1 MKGIENSL
9 QGKRLLILGE
19 LQRKSGQ
26 NIQKVLR
33 IAESALI
40 EHSLSQG
47 FDILNKQGKSRP
59 THSVYFT
66 GNREAKIYS
75 GNEVKTRAIK

>member
-1 MKGIENSL
+1 MKGIENSP

-19 LQRKSGQ
+19 LQRKPGQ
-26 NIQKVLR
+26 IIEKALR

-47 FDILNKQGKSRP
+47 FNILNKKGKSRP
-59 THSVYFT
+59 THSVYFA
-66 GNREAKIYS
+66 GNKEVKIYS
-75 GNEVKTRAIK
+75 GKEVKTRAIK